1 MTKNPPQS
9 FIDYQKSLLEK
20 GMAIT
25 VVCSHEY
32 YGKIF
37 FNQMVE
43 SPSCD
48 LLTTMRNKI
57 LEALSDRF
65 QELNQEMQEC
75 GSLSDDD
82 YAELLVNDFEDEQ
95 SDWQY
100 LNFPNLEWIDNDNPR
115 NGILVKARE
124 DIFYYF
130 ELRVKPDRLKEVWE
144 NELNIEIDKK
154 IDDNM
159 QDEIET
165 ILEEL
170 EIDLDYTYDFDW
182 EEMVGLDFMIHR
194 SCPTKTKYKSIKSSY
209 LTNLLAPIFNH
220 YKNHLLYV
228 ASPDSVYYS
237 IGRPYF
243 YLIIAG
249 ERFDGSHEITIF
261 EALN

>member
-1 MTKNPPQS
+1 MTENPPKS
-9 FIDYQKSLLEK
+9 FIEYQASLLEK
-20 GMAIT
+20 GMAISAA
-25 VVCSHEY
+25 CSHEC
-32 YGKIF
+32 YGKII
-37 FNQMVE
+37 FNQIVKG
-43 SPSCD
+43 PSCD

-65 QELNQEMQEC
+65 QELNQEMQEYR
-75 GSLSDDD
+75 SLSDDD

-100 LNFPNLEWIDNDNPR
+100 LKFPNLEWIDNDNPR
-115 NGILVKARE
+115 NGILVKARD
-124 DIFYYF
+124 DISYYF
-130 ELRVKPDRLKEVWE
+130 ELRVKPDWLKEVWE
-144 NELNIEIDKK
+144 NELNFEIEKK
-154 IDDNM
+154 LDDNM

-209 LTNLLAPIFNH
+209 ITHLLSPIIDN
-220 YKNHLLYV
+220 YKNHLLYL
-228 ASPDSVYYS
+228 ASPDTKYFS

-243 YLIIAG
+243 YPVIAG
-249 ERFDGSHEITIF
+249 RD
-261 EALN
+261 